1 MLSRVIDEPFRFDPE
16 YYSKSNLMLED
27 LIKSTNGGAIESYN
41 GKVDCSAFYPSITG
55 FYSDDKSL
63 IPFIRVNEIQNGL
76 VVLTDDTVFLPE
88 KELNTELKYFRAGN
102 GLLQV

>member
-27 LIKSTNGGAIESYN
+27 LIKSTNGGDIESYN

-76 VVLTDDTVFLPE
+76 VVLLDSSTLCTY
-88 KELNTELKYFRAGN
+88 NT
-102 GLLQV
+102 

>member
-63 IPFIRVNEIQNGL
+63 IPFIRVNEYKMAWLFLQMIQ
-76 VVLTDDTVFLPE
+76 FFCQ
-88 KELNTELKYFRAGN
+88 KRY
-102 GLLQV
+102 